1 MTSIGPWGVEGL
13 LRAAINFN
21 TYPNC
26 QHTELTVET
35 MTPATQERMESDYL
49 HWATIQVSDS
59 RMERAISVS
68 SANQVCLSLV
78 GQSFWCPA
86 TCRCKWVMVTCPPH
100 GRREYWYATTTV
112 FR

>member
-49 HWATIQVSDS
+49 H
-59 RMERAISVS
+59 
-68 SANQVCLSLV
+68 
-78 GQSFWCPA
+78 
-86 TCRCKWVMVTCPPH
+86 
-100 GRREYWYATTTV
+100 
-112 FR
+112 